1 MTEAVRPRMLE
12 WGAAT
17 RARPG
22 ENDSGDLA
30 VVTRTASG
38 TLVAAF
44 DGAGHG
50 PEAARA
56 ARAGADAVRGYGGG
70 EDLFA
75 LVVRCH
81 EALRGTRGAAASI
94 AFFPAGADE
103 MTWLGIGDVA
113 GRVFA
118 ADGARP
124 QAKSALRLAAG
135 VVGHE
140 LATVMRERVELRRG
154 DVLVFATDGVE
165 ASFAEEISLAGAPQE
180 IADRI
185 LDAHWKP
192 SDDGLVLVVR
202 YLGEG
207 R

>member
-1 MTEAVRPRMLE
+1 VLE

-56 ARAGADAVRGYGGG
+56 ARAGADVVRGHGG

-118 ADGARP
+118 ADGVRP

-140 LATVMRERVELRRG
+140 LATVMRETVELRRG